1 MYTEHMPIRKKME
14 QLGIMVKDV
23 AEEVPSMPYPTVYSQ
38 LSGISPLSETVKRA
52 AEKLIKE
59 KGGKK

>member
-1 MYTEHMPIRKKME
+1 MYTEHRPIRKKME

-52 AEKLIKE
+52 AEKLIE